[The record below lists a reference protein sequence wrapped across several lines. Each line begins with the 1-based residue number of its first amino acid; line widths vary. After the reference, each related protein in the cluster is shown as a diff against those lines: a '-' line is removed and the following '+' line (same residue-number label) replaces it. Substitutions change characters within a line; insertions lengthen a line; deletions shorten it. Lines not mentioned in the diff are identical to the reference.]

1 MSIILGISCYYHDS
15 SAALIENGKILYA
28 IQEERLSR
36 IKHDPSFPKLSIKKI
51 LLDCN
56 ITPNQIEAVC
66 FYDKPLLTFERLIE
80 TYLATAPRGL
90 KSFIKSMPHWIKD
103 KIFQK
108 KKILKELLD
117 LGFNKKVKI
126 KFAEHHLSHAASAF
140 YPSPFNKALIVTIDG
155 VGEWATTSV
164 AIGRNNEIK
173 IIKEINFPHSLGLLY
188 SAFTSYAGFKVNS
201 GEYKLM
207 GLAPYGEPI
216 FSSIIKDKIIKL
228 NSDGSFFLNQKYFS
242 YSTDLKMFNKHFV
255 NLFKEKQRLTDE
267 KIEKFHMDI
276 AASIQQVIEEA
287 LIKMLISLKKE
298 FNYENL
304 CLAGGVALNC
314 VANGKILKKKIFKN
328 IWIQP
333 AAGDAGGSIGAAL
346 LYWFEK
352 KNDLKI
358 TKKNSV
364 NDFMQGSYL
373 GNELN
378 NNEIE
383 NTFER
388 LEANFQKL
396 EYENLIKFVSEEL
409 SKNKYIGWVQGRME
423 FGPRALGNRSILAS
437 PISESTQKDLNLKI
451 KFRESFRPFAPAI
464 LYENLQDWFEIE
476 KNTRSDYMLFVSSIL
491 NKHRLLKNKSINV
504 IGSLN
509 SKRSS
514 VPAITHIDFTS
525 RIQTV
530 HRETNK
536 KFYDLISSF
545 KDITGIPIL
554 VNTSFNVR
562 GEPIVSS
569 AEDAYRCFMG
579 TNLDILVINN
589 YVLIRSEQSKN
600 NLKKYSSHVNK
611 FLLD

>member
-1 MSIILGISCYYHDS
+1 
-15 SAALIENGKILYA
+15 
-28 IQEERLSR
+28 
-36 IKHDPSFPKLSIKKI
+36 
-51 LLDCN
+51 
-56 ITPNQIEAVC
+56 
-66 FYDKPLLTFERLIE
+66 
-80 TYLATAPRGL
+80 
-90 KSFIKSMPHWIKD
+90 MPHWIKD